1 MRAVTAGA
9 IMIVVIG
16 VTAAGCGR
24 EASSSASPSS
34 APVAEASTTTWP
46 DPGQFTPAP
55 TGVVDDDTG
64 ETLSPDPA
72 VWDDQSRAAA
82 IRAAE
87 TAMDAFARPDLD
99 HAAWWA
105 GLEPLLTR
113 EAATVYVDVDPA
125 NIPVHGLT
133 GPGVIVDDT
142 SAYVA
147 TVQIPTAAG
156 RYNIL
161 ISRRG
166 GSAPWLVEKI
176 RPLDQ

>member
-16 VTAAGCGR
+16 VAAAGCGR
-24 EASSSASPSS
+24 EASSSAPPS
-34 APVAEASTTTWP
+34 APVTEASTTTWSN
-46 DPGQFTPAP
+46 PGQFTPAP

-82 IRAAE
+82 IEAAE
-87 TAMDAFARPDLD
+87 AAMDAFARPDLD
-99 HAAWWA
+99 HDTWWA
-105 GLEPLLTR
+105 GLDPLLTR
-113 EAATVYVDVDPA
+113 EAAAIYVHVDPA
-125 NIPVHGLT
+125 NIPVHELT

-142 SAYVA
+142 SAYVT
-147 TVQIPTAAG
+147 TVQIPTDAG

-161 ISRRG
+161 LVRRG
-166 GSAPWLVEKI
+166 GTAPWLVEKI